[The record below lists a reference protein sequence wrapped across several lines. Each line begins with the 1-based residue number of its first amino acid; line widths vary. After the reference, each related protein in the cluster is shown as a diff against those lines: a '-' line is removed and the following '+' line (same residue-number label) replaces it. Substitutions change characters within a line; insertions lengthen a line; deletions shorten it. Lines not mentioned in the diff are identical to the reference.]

1 ALGNDGAGNS
11 GGNGNTNVLGAGW
24 IPTAPVEAAGGAEW
38 RNVRLEVATEEVVT
52 ETENEEGEIELE
64 TTVVPVGEYAVLTDL
79 EGYEYAFEVQGGTFA
94 SPPELSGWVLAR
106 QDGSHL
112 TLTDEDGNR
121 TTFENTSGGSEYL
134 PVSVSQPGGTAN
146 KTSMVYQLV
155 GGKKRLS
162 MLIAPSAGIECTEA
176 NATTTLGCRALTF
189 SYLPA
194 TTWGA
199 PGSYGDRLST
209 ITYYGGPPWAGGG
222 EGGAGG
228 CK

>member
-176 NATTTLGCRALTF
+176 NATTTLGC
-189 SYLPA
+189 
-194 TTWGA
+194 
-199 PGSYGDRLST
+199 
-209 ITYYGGPPWAGGG
+209 
-222 EGGAGG
+222 
-228 CK
+228 